1 MAQTI
6 QVPDELYERLRRTA
20 EAMRAPLDAVAGRA
34 LAAGLPLSAA
44 DAPEG
49 LREALRGLEELPDDD
64 LWSVW
69 RMAVE
74 PAAVARHRVLLDK
87 NAAGTLSSEE
97 REELDR
103 LREEADRVLLHR
115 AHAAALLHW
124 RGHAL
129 PTMD

>member
-69 RMAVE
+69 RMVLE
-74 PAAVARHRVLLDK
+74 PAAVARHGVLLDK

-103 LREEADRVLLHR
+103 LREEADRVLLRR
-115 AHAAALLHW
+115 AHAAALLRW